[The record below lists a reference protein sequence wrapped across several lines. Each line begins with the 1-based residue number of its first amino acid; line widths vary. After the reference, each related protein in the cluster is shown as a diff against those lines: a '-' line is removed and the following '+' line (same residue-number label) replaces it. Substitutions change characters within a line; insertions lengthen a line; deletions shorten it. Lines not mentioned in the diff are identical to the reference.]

1 MNDRTTSRRRFLVS
15 ALTVS
20 GLATGALATSLFRES
35 TAWAKDP
42 QEPLTR
48 LARLLFPHNDL
59 GDSVYKEAVANA
71 FALTAED
78 PAAQGLLASA
88 EEALDAAVAAGGW
101 YDADETAQLAALTA
115 VQDQAFF
122 AAIRNLF
129 MFTLY
134 THKGCWNVIGYPGSS
149 KEHGGYL
156 ERGFDDIDWLPE
168 TAS

>member
-20 GLATGALATSLFRES
+20 GVATGALATSLFRES
-35 TAWAKDP
+35 AAWAQDP

-48 LARLLFPHNDL
+48 LARLLFPHEDL
-59 GDSVYKEAVANA
+59 RESVYEEAVANA

-88 EEALDAAVAAGGW
+88 EAALDAALAAGDW
-101 YDADETAQLAALTA
+101 HDADESAQLAAMTA
-115 VQDQAFF
+115 VEDEAFF

-134 THKGCWNVIGYPGSS
+134 THKGCWKVIGYPGSS

-168 TAS
+168 ASA